1 MKKMMGLVLGLGVVA
16 MIVGCQKKEAHV
28 SVEEPI
34 VTEETSA
41 TAIANMEMNSL
52 NMSTDVNAIGGAA
65 LSAMDA
71 ASATVEQAVT
81 AVIENPTPQQIQEA
95 LKSAGYYDGKIDGT
109 IGPKT
114 KRAIEKFQTESGLKA
129 DGKVGHKTWAKL
141 ATHLASGVADAA
153 AAAAAA
159 AAPVT
164 EPILG
169 TDSGVVNNEAV
180 SK

>member
-1 MKKMMGLVLGLGVVA
+1 MKKMMGLVLGLAVVG

-41 TAIANMEMNSL
+41 TAIANMEMSSL
-52 NMSTDVNAIGGAA
+52 NMSTDVAAIGGAVP
-65 LSAMDA
+65 SAMDA
-71 ASATVEQAVT
+71 ASAAVEQAVT
-81 AVIENPTPQQIQEA
+81 TVIENPTPQQIQEA

-114 KRAIEKFQTESGLKA
+114 KRAIEKFQTENGLKA

-141 ATHLASGVADAA
+141 AAHFVSGAAD
-153 AAAAAA
+153 AAAA

-169 TDSGVVNNEAV
+169 ADSAVVNNEAV
-180 SK
+180 SN

>member
-1 MKKMMGLVLGLGVVA
+1 MKKMMGWVLGLSVVV

-52 NMSTDVNAIGGAA
+52 NMSTDVNAIGGVP
-65 LSAMDA
+65 SAMDA
-71 ASATVEQAVT
+71 ASAAVEQVVT
-81 AVIENPTPQQIQEA
+81 TVIENPTPQQIQEA
-95 LKSAGYYDGKIDGT
+95 LKSAGYYDGKVDGT

-114 KRAIEKFQTESGLKA
+114 KKAIEKFQTENGLKA

-141 ATHLASGVADAA
+141 AAHLTGAAADAA
-153 AAAAAA
+153 SA

-169 TDSGVVNNEAV
+169 ADSAVVNNEAV
-180 SK
+180 SN

>member
-1 MKKMMGLVLGLGVVA
+1 MKKMMGLVLGLAVVG

-41 TAIANMEMNSL
+41 TAIANLEMNSS
-52 NMSTDVNAIGGAA
+52 NMGTAGNAIGEVT
-65 LSAMDA
+65 SAMDA
-71 ASATVEQAVT
+71 ASAAVQQVVT

-114 KRAIEKFQTESGLKA
+114 KKAIERFQTENGLKA

-141 ATHLASGVADAA
+141 GTHLASSAVDAA
-153 AAAAAA
+153 SAIT
-159 AAPVT
+159 PVT

-169 TDSGVVNNEAV
+169 VDSAVQNNEV
-180 SK
+180 TSN